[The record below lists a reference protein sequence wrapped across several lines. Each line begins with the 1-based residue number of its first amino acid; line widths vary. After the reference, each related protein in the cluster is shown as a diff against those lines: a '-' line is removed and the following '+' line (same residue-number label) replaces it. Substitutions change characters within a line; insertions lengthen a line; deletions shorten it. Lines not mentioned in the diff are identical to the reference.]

1 MLLYDGSEARW
12 KTGSQ
17 FDLLKP
23 QGLWPVAVT
32 AYNQVSLDCSL
43 GISKVIFSCVPSLL
57 ENNNFI
63 AISSVLL
70 LFTTSFLPGFILHL
84 TIM

>member
-1 MLLYDGSEARW
+1 MEDWLPV
-12 KTGSQ
+12 
-17 FDLLKP
+17 DLLKP
-23 QGLWPVAVT
+23 QGPWPVAVT

-43 GISKVIFSCVPSLL
+43 GISKVIFSRVPSLL

-70 LFTTSFLPGFILHL
+70 LFTTSFLPRFIRHL

>member
-1 MLLYDGSEARW
+1 MLLYDGGEARW

-23 QGLWPVAVT
+23 QGPWPVAVR

-43 GISKVIFSCVPSLL
+43 ETSKVTFSCVPSLL

-63 AISSVLL
+63 AVSSVLL
-70 LFTTSFLPGFILHL
+70 LFTTLFLPGFILHL